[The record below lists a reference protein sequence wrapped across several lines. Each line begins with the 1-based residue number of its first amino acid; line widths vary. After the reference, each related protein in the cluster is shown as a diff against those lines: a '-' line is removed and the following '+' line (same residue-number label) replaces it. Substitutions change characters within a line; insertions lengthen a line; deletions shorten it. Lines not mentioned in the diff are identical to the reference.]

1 MQQPA
6 TPTGHDRPWL
16 TQYDPGQPTDITP
29 AFTDMLALFH
39 ASAARAPERPAML
52 YFDGS
57 VSFAELDRLAGA
69 LAGLLVREGFA
80 PGDRLALFLQNVPAF
95 VIGLVA
101 AWKAG
106 GIAVAISPMNREREL
121 GLLLADCTPRALI
134 CHGTLYD
141 DVVAKLPPDAALPPI
156 VLTASWLDL
165 QTRNDPRLFP
175 GAAAAAPHAAIGAR
189 DLLAALQAPGLAP
202 PPAPAFTARQPA
214 MLIYTSG
221 TTGVPKGAI
230 LTHGNIAFNAQTYR
244 DWFSLRD
251 GAPVLALAP
260 LFHVTGLVGHVAA
273 AMLTAS
279 PLVLSCRFQPGVM
292 LDSIREHRPAF
303 TIGAISAL
311 SAMMHA
317 PEARPDDFA
326 SFTSVGSGGAAIS
339 PAVAGAF
346 EAKFGQ
352 RIINGYGLTETASP
366 THLTP
371 LRSPTRVDPE
381 SGAMSIGVPAYN
393 TQAWIDAG
401 TGGAAPAGVVGEIVV
416 AGPMVSP
423 GYWNKPDVTAE
434 FMRPDG
440 FRTGDVGFMDADG
453 WFYVVDRKKDM
464 INAGGYKVWPREV
477 EDVLYTHPA
486 VREAA
491 VVGVPDDYRGETVKA
506 AISLKAGQDTTQD
519 ELIAWCKARMAA
531 YKYPRIIEIVDELPK
546 TVTGKILRRMIR

>member
-1 MQQPA
+1 M
-6 TPTGHDRPWL
+6 T
-16 TQYDPGQPTDITP
+16 
-29 AFTDMLALFH
+29 ALH
-39 ASAARAPERPAML
+39 
-52 YFDGS
+52 
-57 VSFAELDRLAGA
+57 
-69 LAGLLVREGFA
+69 
-80 PGDRLALFLQNVPAF
+80 
-95 VIGLVA
+95 
-101 AWKAG
+101 
-106 GIAVAISPMNREREL
+106 
-121 GLLLADCTPRALI
+121 
-134 CHGTLYD
+134 
-141 DVVAKLPPDAALPPI
+141 
-156 VLTASWLDL
+156 
-165 QTRNDPRLFP
+165 
-175 GAAAAAPHAAIGAR
+175 
-189 DLLAALQAPGLAP
+189 APGLSP
-202 PPAPAFTARQPA
+202 PPTPGFTARQPA

-244 DWFSLRD
+244 DWFSLQE
-251 GAPVLALAP
+251 GAPILALAP

-326 SFTSVGSGGAAIS
+326 SFTTVGSGGAAIS
-339 PAVAGAF
+339 PAVADAF

-371 LRSPTRVDPE
+371 LGSPTRVDPA
-381 SGAMSIGVPAYN
+381 SGAMSIGVPAYD
-393 TQAWIDAG
+393 THAWIDAG
-401 TGGAAPAGVVGEIVV
+401 TGAPAPDGVVGEIIV

-506 AISLKAGQDTTQD
+506 AISLKAGHDATPA

-531 YKYPRIIEIVDELPK
+531 YKYPRIIDIVDELPK